1 MKIAQNRWWNPVD
14 SAGRAVPGRWPLPM
28 YLAFD
33 GREILSTGGQP
44 QAGPWQP
51 SPITPETNTGI
62 LWDGETVWMSRDD
75 TVACFDDWL
84 GGWRSVLVGN
94 RTRGLAFDGVNVWV
108 PFEHGVAVVD
118 GARLD
123 VVSRIQL
130 DEPGLNAVFDG
141 ANMWVVSNSSLYK
154 LTLGSCAFNSKGYI
168 DPETGVFVP
177 GGWGCTVAVSQPIPV
192 PAFNLEG
199 VTRGL
204 VFDGAN
210 LWMTNGEADSVTKV
224 RAGDGAVLGTY
235 AVGKR
240 PIGLAFDGANIWVA
254 NSGFVS
260 NPLLPPS
267 PRITFSGNSV
277 TVLRASD
284 GVAIATKT
292 VPYPPVSVAFDGLS
306 IYVGIA
312 GPVDP
317 VTGMYTFGALLKF

>member
-1 MKIAQNRWWNPVD
+1 V
-14 SAGRAVPGRWPLPM
+14 
-28 YLAFD
+28 
-33 GREILSTGGQP
+33 
-44 QAGPWQP
+44 
-51 SPITPETNTGI
+51 
-62 LWDGETVWMSRDD
+62 
-75 TVACFDDWL
+75 
-84 GGWRSVLVGN
+84 
-94 RTRGLAFDGVNVWV
+94 AFDGVNLWV
-108 PFEHGVAVVD
+108 AFDLGVAVVD

-123 VVSRIQL
+123 VVSTIQL

-154 LTLGSCAFNSKGYI
+154 LTLGSCAFTSKGYI
-168 DPETGVFVP
+168 DPETGIFVP
-177 GGWGCTVAVSQPIPV
+177 GGWACSVAISQTIPV

-204 VFDGAN
+204 IFDGAN

-224 RAGDGAVLGTY
+224 RAGDGVVLGTY
-235 AVGKR
+235 AVGNR

-260 NPLLPPS
+260 HQSLAPF

-277 TVLRASD
+277 SVLRASD
-284 GVAIATKT
+284 GLAIATKT

-317 VTGMYTFGALLKF
+317 VTGMYTYGGLMKF